1 MKLIDLLNNSLF
13 DSIKNA
19 YSLEKEDFQKL
30 DLGFVASTSEDHG
43 DYSSSASLKL
53 AKKLDSSPIDIAK
66 KISDGLLSEL
76 IEEISV
82 DGPGFINIYLTRSAK
97 VNELKNA
104 IELKE
109 QWAFKKNNRKK
120 ALVEFVS
127 SNPTGPLHVGHGRGA
142 VLGIAISNLLQSQGY
157 QVDKEYYVN
166 DAGRQINILALSI
179 ILETIN
185 HSFNRDG
192 LYQGGYINDLAKK
205 FTKKTNLKE
214 VAQPEMSLSDDADQ
228 KLDELIAFY
237 QSESPKIWN
246 ELRTFAINEMID
258 IIKADLKNMGIIHDK
273 WFYESSVGDFNDESS
288 VLFQAVKG
296 ITKKKLTFKKD
307 GALWFKST
315 DFGDDKDRVLLRENG
330 EPTYYLTDVGYH
342 KDKIDRKYEHYI
354 NIFGAD
360 HHGYVKRITSA
371 FDTLKNDYQ
380 SLEIVL
386 YQLVNLFENGKKK
399 QMSTRKGDFFSLEEL
414 REEIGSDVIK
424 FFFLEKKS
432 DHTIDF
438 DVLKAKEESKTNPY
452 FYTQYAHVRCCSI
465 LQNKAPD
472 FKCMYDEKE
481 ITKNFDLLNKIIN
494 YPKHLEDFANER
506 SPHSL
511 VHFLKELAADFHSF
525 YETNPVLVENDTV
538 ANSRLIITKA
548 TQIVLQNGLEL
559 LSVKPLSK
567 M

>member
-30 DLGFVASTSEDHG
+30 DIGFVASTSEDHG

-53 AKKLDSSPIDIAK
+53 AKKLDSSPRDIAE

-82 DGPGFINIYLTRSAK
+82 DGPGFINICLTRSAK
-97 VNELKNA
+97 VNELKNV

-273 WFYESSVGDFNDESS
+273 WFYESSVGDFNDKSS
-288 VLFQAVKG
+288 VLFQAVKD

-360 HHGYVKRITSA
+360 HHGYVRRIASA

-380 SLEIVL
+380 SLEIIL

-399 QMSTRKGDFFSLEEL
+399 QMSTRKGDFYSLEEL

-548 TQIVLQNGLEL
+548 TQIVLKNGLEL

>member
-1 MKLIDLLNNSLF
+1 VKLIDLLNNSLF

>member
-1 MKLIDLLNNSLF
+1 MKLIDLLNNCLF
-13 DSIKNA
+13 DSIENA
-19 YSLEKEDFQKL
+19 YSLDKADFQKL
-30 DLGFVASTSEDHG
+30 DLGFVASSSEDHG
-43 DYSSSASLKL
+43 DFSSSASLKL
-53 AKKLDSSPIDIAK
+53 AKKLDSSPRDIAK
-66 KISDGLLSEL
+66 KISDGLVSSLMDK
-76 IEEISV
+76 ISI
-82 DGPGFINIYLTRSAK
+82 DGPGFINIYVTEAAK
-97 VNELKNA
+97 INELKNV

-109 QWAFKKNNRKK
+109 QWAFKKNSRKK

-166 DAGRQINILALSI
+166 DAGRQINILSLSI
-179 ILETIN
+179 ILETID
-185 HSFNRDG
+185 HSLSRDG
-192 LYQGGYINDLAKK
+192 LYQGGYIKDLAKK
-205 FTKKTNLKE
+205 FMENENFKQF
-214 VAQPEMSLSDDADQ
+214 AQPNITLSEDVDQ
-228 KLDELIAFY
+228 KLDELIGFY
-237 QSESPKIWN
+237 QSESPKTWG
-246 ELRTFAINEMID
+246 ELRAYAVEKMME
-258 IIKADLKNMGIIHDK
+258 IIKTDLTNLGIVHDS
-273 WFYESSVGDFNDESS
+273 WFYESSVGSFNDKNS
-288 VLFQAVKG
+288 VLFKAVKG
-296 ITKKKLTFKKD
+296 IEKKNLTFKKD
-307 GALWFKST
+307 GAVWFKST

-342 KDKIDRKYEHYI
+342 KDKIDRNYEHYI

-371 FDTLKNDYQ
+371 FDTLKNDGQ
-380 SLEIVL
+380 SLEIIL
-386 YQLVNLFENGKKK
+386 YQLVNLFENGKMK
-399 QMSTRKGDFFSLEEL
+399 QMSTRKGDFYTLEQL

-438 DVLKAKEESKTNPY
+438 DTLKAKEESKTNPF

-465 LQNKAPD
+465 LQNKSPD
-472 FKCMYDEKE
+472 LTCSYDEKE
-481 ITKNFDLLNKIIN
+481 ITKNYNLLSKIIN
-494 YPKHLEDFANER
+494 YPKQLEEFANER

-525 YETNPVLVENDTV
+525 YETNPVLVDDATV

-559 LSVKPLSK
+559 LSVKPLTK

>member
-53 AKKLDSSPIDIAK
+53 AKKLESSPRDIAN

-399 QMSTRKGDFFSLEEL
+399 QMSTRKGDFYSLEEL

>member
-30 DLGFVASTSEDHG
+30 DLGFIASTSEDHG

-53 AKKLDSSPIDIAK
+53 AKKLDSSPRDIAE

-205 FTKKTNLKE
+205 FTKTINLKE
-214 VAQPEMSLSDDADQ
+214 VAQPEISLSDDADQ

-360 HHGYVKRITSA
+360 HHGYVRRIASA

-399 QMSTRKGDFFSLEEL
+399 QMSTRKGDFYSLEEL

-465 LQNKAPD
+465 LQNKTPD

-548 TQIVLQNGLEL
+548 TQIVLKNGLEL

>member
-1 MKLIDLLNNSLF
+1 MVVVMGPIMEIPVSDLFAAGIVPGILLACLYAAYTTLRCFLNPKL
-13 DSIKNA
+13 
-19 YSLEKEDFQKL
+19 
-30 DLGFVASTSEDHG
+30 GP
-43 DYSSSASLKL
+43 
-53 AKKLDSSPIDIAK
+53 PI
-66 KISDGLLSEL
+66 
-76 IEEISV
+76 
-82 DGPGFINIYLTRSAK
+82 
-97 VNELKNA
+97 
-104 IELKE
+104 
-109 QWAFKKNNRKK
+109 
-120 ALVEFVS
+120 
-127 SNPTGPLHVGHGRGA
+127 
-142 VLGIAISNLLQSQGY
+142 
-157 QVDKEYYVN
+157 
-166 DAGRQINILALSI
+166 
-179 ILETIN
+179 
-185 HSFNRDG
+185 
-192 LYQGGYINDLAKK
+192 
-205 FTKKTNLKE
+205 
-214 VAQPEMSLSDDADQ
+214 PE
-228 KLDELIAFY
+228 
-237 QSESPKIWN
+237 
-246 ELRTFAINEMID
+246 ELRTT
-258 IIKADLKNMGIIHDK
+258 DLKKLWLEFFLGLVPPAALVFAALGSI
-273 WFYESSVGDFNDESS
+273 
-288 VLFQAVKG
+288 LFGFATPTEAAG
-296 ITKKKLTFKKD
+296 CGAGGALLLSLAYKKLTFKKD

-399 QMSTRKGDFFSLEEL
+399 QMSTRKGDFYSLEEL

-465 LQNKAPD
+465 LQNKTPD

-494 YPKHLEDFANER
+494 YQKHLQDFANER

>member
-53 AKKLDSSPIDIAK
+53 AKKLDSSPRDIAK

-82 DGPGFINIYLTRSAK
+82 DGPGFINICLTRSAK

-127 SNPTGPLHVGHGRGA
+127 SNQTGPLHVGHGRGA

-380 SLEIVL
+380 SLEIIL

>member
-53 AKKLDSSPIDIAK
+53 AKKLDSSPRDIAK

-205 FTKKTNLKE
+205 FTKKTNLQE
-214 VAQPEMSLSDDADQ
+214 VSQPEMSLSDDADQ

>member
-53 AKKLDSSPIDIAK
+53 AKRLDSSPRDIAK

-296 ITKKKLTFKKD
+296 INKKKLTLKKD

-399 QMSTRKGDFFSLEEL
+399 QMSTRKGDFYSLEEL

>member
-1 MKLIDLLNNSLF
+1 M
-13 DSIKNA
+13 
-19 YSLEKEDFQKL
+19 
-30 DLGFVASTSEDHG
+30 
-43 DYSSSASLKL
+43 
-53 AKKLDSSPIDIAK
+53 
-66 KISDGLLSEL
+66 
-76 IEEISV
+76 
-82 DGPGFINIYLTRSAK
+82 
-97 VNELKNA
+97 
-104 IELKE
+104 
-109 QWAFKKNNRKK
+109 
-120 ALVEFVS
+120 
-127 SNPTGPLHVGHGRGA
+127 
-142 VLGIAISNLLQSQGY
+142 
-157 QVDKEYYVN
+157 
-166 DAGRQINILALSI
+166 
-179 ILETIN
+179 
-185 HSFNRDG
+185 
-192 LYQGGYINDLAKK
+192 
-205 FTKKTNLKE
+205 
-214 VAQPEMSLSDDADQ
+214 
-228 KLDELIAFY
+228 
-237 QSESPKIWN
+237 
-246 ELRTFAINEMID
+246 
-258 IIKADLKNMGIIHDK
+258 
-273 WFYESSVGDFNDESS
+273 
-288 VLFQAVKG
+288 
-296 ITKKKLTFKKD
+296 
-307 GALWFKST
+307 
-315 DFGDDKDRVLLRENG
+315 
-330 EPTYYLTDVGYH
+330 
-342 KDKIDRKYEHYI
+342 
-354 NIFGAD
+354 
-360 HHGYVKRITSA
+360 KRITSA

-399 QMSTRKGDFFSLEEL
+399 QMSTRKGDFYSLEEL

-465 LQNKAPD
+465 LQNKTPD

>member
-53 AKKLDSSPIDIAK
+53 AKKLESSPRDIAN

-166 DAGRQINILALSI
+166 DAGRQTNILALSI

-192 LYQGGYINDLAKK
+192 LYQGDYINDLAKK

-273 WFYESSVGDFNDESS
+273 WFYESSVGDFDDESS

-399 QMSTRKGDFFSLEEL
+399 QMSTRKGDFYSLEEL

-465 LQNKAPD
+465 LQNKTPD
-472 FKCMYDEKE
+472 FKCMYDEDE
-481 ITKNFDLLNKIIN
+481 IIKNFDLLNKIIN
-494 YPKHLEDFANER
+494 YPKYLEDFANER

>member
-30 DLGFVASTSEDHG
+30 DLGFVSSTSEDHG

-53 AKKLDSSPIDIAK
+53 AKKLDSSPRDIAK

-258 IIKADLKNMGIIHDK
+258 IIKADLTNMGIIHDK

-399 QMSTRKGDFFSLEEL
+399 QMSTRKGDFYSLEEL

-465 LQNKAPD
+465 LQNKTPD